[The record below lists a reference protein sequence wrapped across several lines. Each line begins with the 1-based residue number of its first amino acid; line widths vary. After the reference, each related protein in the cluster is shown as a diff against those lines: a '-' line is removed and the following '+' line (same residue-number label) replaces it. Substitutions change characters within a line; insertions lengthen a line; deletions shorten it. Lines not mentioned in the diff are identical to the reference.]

1 MSEETQEPQRW
12 RASMTQSYDRSVG
25 RWRASVTR
33 GYDLSN
39 GSMQRRAVEAEGHT
53 RREAIEALVR
63 LMADLDLLVAG
74 DEPMVQLDEIGG
86 DADDDIPDFQ
96 PIRVTRDA
104 QGGWAFDLLSLE
116 EMEVERGLEYQ
127 RRWRETP

>member
-12 RASMTQSYDRSVG
+12 RAS
-25 RWRASVTR
+25 VTR
-33 GYDLSN
+33 SYDLS
-39 GSMQRRAVEAEGHT
+39 GGYMRRRAVDAEGHT

-74 DEPMVQLDEIGG
+74 NEQMVQLDEIGG

-96 PIRVTRDA
+96 PIRITRDA
-104 QGGWAFDLLSLE
+104 QGAWAFELLSLE

-127 RRWRETP
+127 RHWRETP

>member
-12 RASMTQSYDRSVG
+12 RASAT
-25 RWRASVTR
+25 RA
-33 GYDLSN
+33 YDLSG
-39 GSMQRRAVEAEGHT
+39 GSMRRRAVDAEGRT

-63 LMADLDLLVAG
+63 LLVDRDLLVAG
-74 DEPMVQLDEIGG
+74 DEPMIQIDEIGG

-104 QGGWAFDLLSLE
+104 QGGWAFELLSLE
-116 EMEVERGLEYQ
+116 DLEVERALDYQ
-127 RRWRETP
+127 ERIRRGDEP

>member
-1 MSEETQEPQRW
+1 MSEETAQEP
-12 RASMTQSYDRSVG
+12 

-33 GYDLSN
+33 SYDLSN
-39 GSMQRRAVEAEGHT
+39 GSMQRRAVDAEGVT

-63 LMADLDLLVAG
+63 LLVDLDLLVAG

-104 QGGWAFDLLSLE
+104 QGGWAFDMLSLE
-116 EMEVERGLEYQ
+116 EMEDEWEGEEL
-127 RRWRETP
+127 